1 MVFTP
6 IFEDLGASV
15 FSIRGCFHFTLEMHI
30 LKRYACFLVLQKG
43 RIWRLIFL
51 GVGGAAISSTANLF
65 STCPPKLYRETWW
78 LLSWITQGGLKIDCR
93 VSLIRSA
100 VRLPTLT
107 AILPPFF
114 GTRQSI
120 LIFILNMFCWS
131 YLGPWNYQEG
141 SFKAS
146 KGALQNAVVSWFIQH
161 NLIFYASP
169 SLQRHC

>member
-1 MVFTP
+1 M
-6 IFEDLGASV
+6 
-15 FSIRGCFHFTLEMHI
+15 FSLRGCFHFTQEMHI
-30 LKRYACFLVLQKG
+30 LKKIYIFLVLQKG

-51 GVGGAAISSTANLF
+51 GVGGAAIFSTANLF
-65 STCPPKLYRETWW
+65 STCPPKLYQETWW
-78 LLSWITQGGLKIDCR
+78 LLSWITQVGLKIDCR

-107 AILPPFF
+107 AILPSCI

-120 LIFILNMFCWS
+120 FIFILNMFCLS

-146 KGALQNAVVSWFIQH
+146 KGDLQNAVVSWLIKH

-169 SLQRHC
+169 SLQRHCKDENEI